1 MKGNRPMKRIIAL
14 LLACIMLL
22 GAACAGAE
30 EEKIPD
36 VDSYDFD
43 LRFQLNAD
51 AFPFRERKQMQG
63 YAELLE
69 ALVIR
74 GNYSWCE
81 ETDCLDLH
89 LQLVPANDPDAALSI
104 RIFGWLSNW
113 LNISSPLLGE
123 DSVCFRPKEIM
134 YFVARAWDFFEIP
147 LFPLAVLFP
156 GLVEAAYR
164 EVEYEWIKRIAVPEN
179 GSAVIPRERQEEITE
194 GVREQLE
201 NDVRTTAITE
211 AMLKPLR
218 EAELVQKE
226 ISALPD
232 LLIHSTEGED
242 LTVEADGKSIRYLN
256 HRGETLYEEHSTG
269 NTYEAALTLPPS
281 GTDYTPSY
289 SFWRE
294 DGENEYSFRLNA
306 SWDRTSGNEEVPE
319 TFLRLNAV
327 MDHVP
332 TVYPTEAE
340 FSGEVSVEGILL
352 PELHLLVNGT
362 TGADGTVSIGL
373 TLPDRQEED
382 PVFTCTGTV
391 VPAAYE
397 GKLEYMIGDIIT
409 DYNLFALSDQSLT
422 LLLGGVVPAM
432 MEELP
437 DFLYAM
443 PTHGI
448 QSILDTLEQYGLLQI
463 TLQ

>member
-1 MKGNRPMKRIIAL
+1 MKRIIAL
-14 LLACIMLL
+14 LLVCMIFF
-22 GAACAGAE
+22 AAAFAGAE

-36 VDSYDFD
+36 VESYDFS

-51 AFPFRERKQMQG
+51 AFPFRERKKMQG

-69 ALVIR
+69 ALEIR

-89 LQLVPANDPDAALSI
+89 LQLVPVNDPDAALSI

-156 GLVEAAYR
+156 GLVESAYR

-179 GSAVIPRERQEEITE
+179 GSAVISRERQEEITE

-201 NDVRTTAITE
+201 NDVRTTALTA

-218 EAELVQKE
+218 ESELVQKE

-242 LTVEADGKSIRYLN
+242 LTVEADRESVRYVN
-256 HRGETLYEEHSTG
+256 HRGETLYEEHRTET
-269 NTYEAALTLPPS
+269 TYEAALTLPAS
-281 GTDYTPSY
+281 GTDYTPAY
-289 SFWRE
+289 SFRRE
-294 DGENEYSFRLNA
+294 DGENEYSFRLNV

-319 TFLRLNAV
+319 TFLRLNAA

-332 TVYPTEAE
+332 SAYPADAE
-340 FSGEVSVEGILL
+340 FSGEISMEGILL
-352 PELHLLVNGT
+352 PVFHLLVNGS
-362 TGADGTVSIGL
+362 TGADGNASVSL
-373 TLPDRQEED
+373 TLPDRQD
-382 PVFTCTGTV
+382 LGPVFTCTGTA
-391 VPAAYE
+391 VPVDYE
-397 GKLEYMIGDIIT
+397 GRLEYMIGDIVT

-432 MEELP
+432 TATLP